1 MTILSVSI
9 FIICASQ
16 ISDLFDSV
24 YHKILRE
31 STAVYFKR
39 TCAVRTGARMVP
51 KASRT
56 HSVYR
61 PQLPPKQ
68 PPSPETTDKRETPL
82 G

>member
-16 ISDLFDSV
+16 NSDLFDSV

-31 STAVYFKR
+31 STAIYLKR
-39 TCAVRTGARMVP
+39 TYAVRTGVLVVP
-51 KASRT
+51 TASRT
-56 HSVYR
+56 HTVFVHSLR
-61 PQLPPKQ
+61 R
-68 PPSPETTDKRETPL
+68 SSIRPETTDKKETPL